1 MSKSTINRLTGVQT
15 PSAHG
20 PNVGQTVRG
29 GAQEGSSEHDQG
41 NEAEETGQVRVNLH
55 ESHDQQGSRANERA
69 RPPMLKAVSWE
80 SIANSSPECRP
91 RSMVQRVLVG
101 KRVVLLGDSEDVTA
115 NLQPRATMSSSTS
128 VSPGQ
133 QHRRDEGLGTQEQ
146 ESIAGVVFVVV
157 RRGIVTAGQHG
168 GAGESLKL
176 IFTPHRPLRVL
187 ACAPTALVAAAPP
200 SLSGA

>member
-101 KRVVLLGDSEDVTA
+101 KRVVLLGDSEDVRA

-128 VSPGQ
+128 VSPASSTGAMRASAHKSRKALLVLCSSSSDEVSSQ
-133 QHRRDEGLGTQEQ
+133 Q
-146 ESIAGVVFVVV
+146 ANM
-157 RRGIVTAGQHG
+157 AGQ
-168 GAGESLKL
+168 A
-176 IFTPHRPLRVL
+176 R
-187 ACAPTALVAAAPP
+187 A
-200 SLSGA
+200 